1 MISKTDKNQERLR
14 RHERVRKHISGTA
27 ECPRLC
33 VYRSLNHIYA
43 QVIDD
48 VQGKTLASASTVEK
62 SVMTLIEGKTKSEAA
77 KIVGQ
82 EVGKRA
88 LAAGIETVVFDRGGY
103 LYTGRVQC
111 LADGA
116 REAGLKF

>member
-1 MISKTDKNQERLR
+1 MISKIDKNTDRKK
-14 RHERVRKHISGTA
+14 RHERVRVKISGTA
-27 ECPRLC
+27 ERPRLC

-48 VQGKTLASASTVEK
+48 VQGKTLVSASTVEK
-62 SVMTLIEGKTKSEAA
+62 SVMALIEGKTKSEAA

>member
-48 VQGKTLASASTVEK
+48 VQGKTLVSASTVEK
-62 SVMTLIEGKTKSEAA
+62 SVIALIEGKTKSEAA

>member
-27 ECPRLC
+27 EYPRLC

-48 VQGKTLASASTVEK
+48 VQGKTLVSASTVEK
-62 SVMTLIEGKTKSEAA
+62 SVMALIEGKTKSEAA